1 MSQNLQLQKSIPV
14 TTGLVLEQF
23 CREENFPRRQSFIP
37 KLPDKNISTISD
49 SDEKLSQ
56 NF

>member
-23 CREENFPRRQSFIP
+23 CREENFARRQSFIP